1 MTKKNIFIGGA
12 WPYANNSMHVG
23 HLAALLPG
31 DVIARYFRKNGNP
44 TLYVSGSDCHG
55 TPITLRAE
63 KLGINPKEIA
73 THYHE
78 EFAKNFRDLGFSYD
92 LYTNTM
98 QPFHKEN
105 VQKQLLEINKKG
117 LFYAKT
123 EMEDFCPE
131 CGKYVSDRE
140 IVGICPVCGN
150 IADGDQCD
158 KCLTALTPDTLKDKK
173 CKICQTNTILKENT
187 HLYLELS
194 KLTGKVQEYYDKYKE
209 NWRSTAVSE
218 TAKYL
223 KEGLRDR
230 AITRQLKWGVDL
242 PIKGFEDKKVYVW
255 IEAVIGYLS
264 AGQEAGRRIGIDFD
278 KFIRSKDTISYYSHG
293 KDNIPFHTVI
303 LPALLTAIDE
313 KISKPEMI
321 VSCEYVNMND
331 EKMSKSKGN
340 LITVN
345 SLIENFDADSI
356 RYYFIFNNPERKDSS
371 FSLDQFVTIHNKH
384 LVGGYGNFVNR
395 NLAFLSKKFEGKLPK
410 LELDKEVEAEVK
422 NTYEEVGKLIEK
434 GELKFATEKL
444 YDFIQYAN
452 RYYDQSTPWVLA
464 KNNIEE
470 FNRVTS
476 NCIYMIANMAN
487 LYEPILPKHAKMIKQ
502 LLGLK
507 ENLPWAPVE
516 YDSSVV
522 LKEVPIMF
530 DRLDATKVDL
540 SRGSGDTLNV
550 KKNNEMSM

>member
-1 MTKKNIFIGGA
+1 M
-12 WPYANNSMHVG
+12 
-23 HLAALLPG
+23 
-31 DVIARYFRKNGNP
+31 
-44 TLYVSGSDCHG
+44 
-55 TPITLRAE
+55 
-63 KLGINPKEIA
+63 
-73 THYHE
+73 
-78 EFAKNFRDLGFSYD
+78 
-92 LYTNTM
+92 
-98 QPFHKEN
+98 
-105 VQKQLLEINKKG
+105 
-117 LFYAKT
+117 
-123 EMEDFCPE
+123 
-131 CGKYVSDRE
+131 
-140 IVGICPVCGN
+140 
-150 IADGDQCD
+150 
-158 KCLTALTPDTLKDKK
+158 
-173 CKICQTNTILKENT
+173 
-187 HLYLELS
+187 ELS